1 MLHSVIWWLGIGL
14 AFCVL
19 LGGYRAKLLFKYPFF
34 YTYAACVFIA
44 SILLYFLYHS
54 QLTVASYDDCYW
66 GAEFL
71 TLVAGYGILLEIFNH
86 VLGPYPGAV
95 KFARTTGI
103 AAFGVIVCFAW
114 LYPTVFPRWSPGTV
128 IEFERDLRTVQAL
141 FLGGL
146 LLVVSYYRIA
156 ISRNMKGMIAGYGL
170 YIATSLMSL
179 ALRSYAG
186 MAFDAFWKITQP
198 VSYDLSL
205 LIWLVALRSY
215 SPTPVADSGIG
226 LDADYQELAART
238 RSAVRSCLGK
248 TARQ

>member
-1 MLHSVIWWLGIGL
+1 MLQSVIWWLGIAL
-14 AFCVL
+14 VLLVL
-19 LGGYRAKLLFKYPFF
+19 LGGYRARLWLKYPFF
-34 YTYAACVFIA
+34 YGYAACVFLVWT
-44 SILLYFLYHS
+44 SLYFPYY
-54 QLTVASYDDCYW
+54 TRASSYNTWYW
-66 GAEFL
+66 AAEFL

-103 AAFGVIVCFAW
+103 VAFAVIVCFAW

-141 FLGGL
+141 FLSCL
-146 LLVVSYYRIA
+146 LAVVSYYRIT

-186 MAFDAFWKITQP
+186 MAFDELWKITQP

-205 LIWLVALRSY
+205 LIWFVALRSY
-215 SPTPVADSGIG
+215 SPTPVADQGVS
-226 LDADYQELAART
+226 LDADYQQLAAKT
-238 RSAVRSCLGK
+238 RRAVRSYLDR
-248 TARQ
+248 TARL

>member
-14 AFCVL
+14 AFVIL

-34 YTYAACVFIA
+34 YTYAACVFVA
-44 SILLYFLYHS
+44 STLLYFLYDS
-54 QLTVASYDDCYW
+54 QLAVPSYNTWYW
-66 GAEFL
+66 AAEFL

-95 KFARTTGI
+95 KFARTIGI
-103 AAFGVIVCFAW
+103 IGFGMVICFAW
-114 LYPTVFPRWSPGTV
+114 LYPRLFPQWSLGTT

-146 LLVVSYYRIA
+146 LVVVSYYRIT

-170 YIATSLMSL
+170 YIATSLVSL

-186 MAFDAFWKITQP
+186 MPFDNFWKIAQP
-198 VSYDLSL
+198 LSYDLSL
-205 LIWLVALRSY
+205 LIWLIALRSY
-215 SPTPVADSGIG
+215 SPTPVPDSGIS
-226 LDADYQELAART
+226 LDADYQELVTRT
-238 RSAVRSCLGK
+238 RSAVRSYLRK